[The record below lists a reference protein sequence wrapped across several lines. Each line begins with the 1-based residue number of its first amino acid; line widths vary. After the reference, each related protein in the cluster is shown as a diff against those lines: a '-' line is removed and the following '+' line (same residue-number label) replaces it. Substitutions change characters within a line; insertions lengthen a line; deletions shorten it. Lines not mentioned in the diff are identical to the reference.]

1 MFEKLLRWLRARM
14 AELFGDAGSTAD
26 IALSAPMESALSLWA
41 QMYETGGPWCGP
53 RTGLHSLQIPAAVAR
68 EFARL
73 VTLEM
78 SASVTGSA
86 RADYLAGQMQ
96 PFLDALPNYTEVAC
110 ALGGIVFKPYV
121 SNGKLVIDAVQEDCF
136 YPTAFDT
143 TGRLVG
149 VIFSEQ
155 IKRGGLIY
163 TRIERHEFTAGAET
177 IRNKAFASSTTAALG
192 SEIPL
197 TDVAEWADI
206 TPEATLSGLQRP
218 TFAYFRIPL
227 ANRND
232 RHSPLGASVYALAVD
247 SIRDVDEQ
255 YGRLL
260 WEYEGGQ
267 LAVDVDASALR
278 PIEGGGV
285 EMDQRGKR
293 LYRGGI
299 TGNVGDRTLFSV
311 FAPALRDES
320 YLHGL
325 DSALKRIEFQCGL
338 AYGTLSDPQSVDKTA
353 TEVMASKQRSYSTVK
368 SIQHALQCALEDLL
382 YAMNAYADLYELAPA
397 GEWTLACDWD
407 DSIVNDP
414 GERKQLFWSYVQA
427 GKFPFKRYLVE
438 FEGYTEE
445 EAAAVAAEAAAE
457 NSAGAALSFG
467 GA

>member
-1 MFEKLLRWLRARM
+1 MFEKLLRWLRTRM
-14 AELFGDAGSTAD
+14 AELFGDTVNTAD
-26 IALSAPMESALSLWA
+26 IALSKPMESALSLWA

-86 RADYLAGQMQ
+86 RADYLAGQLQ
-96 PFLDALPNYTEVAC
+96 PFLDALPNYTEIAC

-121 SNGKLVIDAVQEDCF
+121 NGGQIVIDAVQEDCF
-136 YPTAFDT
+136 FPTAFDT
-143 TGRLVG
+143 SGRLTG
-149 VIFSEQ
+149 AIFSEQ
-155 IKRGGLIY
+155 IKRGNLIY
-163 TRIERHEFTAGAET
+163 TRLERHEFSAGEET
-177 IRNKAFASSTTAALG
+177 IRNKVFASTTTAALG

-197 TDVAEWADI
+197 TDVSEWADI
-206 TPEATLSGLQRP
+206 APEATLSGLQRP

-227 ANRND
+227 ANRTD
-232 RHSPLGASVYALAVD
+232 RHSPLGTSVYALAVD

-278 PIEGGGV
+278 PVEGGGV
-285 EMDQRGKR
+285 QMDQRGKR

-299 TGNVGDRTLFSV
+299 TGNMGDRTLFNV
-311 FAPALRDES
+311 FAPALRDDS

-353 TEVMASKQRSYSTVK
+353 TEVMASKQRSYATVK
-368 SIQHALQCALEDLL
+368 SIQNALQCALDDLL
-382 YAMNAYADLYELAPA
+382 YAMDAYADLYGLAPA
-397 GEWTLACDWD
+397 GEWALACDWD

-427 GKFPFKRYLVE
+427 GKFPFRRYLVE

-445 EAAAVAAEAAAE
+445 EAAAVAEEAAAE
-457 NSAGAALSFG
+457 NGTGEALTFG